1 MLSGREGDVST
12 IDMHYL
18 IATLDGVEHVV
29 EAHRLGLFTSQQ
41 YRVAVEAAGLR
52 YAREEGLT
60 GRGLH
65 VGVNAAGAKG
75 VSRAGA

>member
-1 MLSGREGDVST
+1 MISGRDGDVST

-18 IATLDGVEHVV
+18 IGTLDGVEHVI
-29 EAHRLGLFTSQQ
+29 EAHRLGLFTAQQ
-41 YRVAVEAAGLR
+41 YRAAVERTGLR

-65 VGVNAAGAKG
+65 VGVNRPAA
-75 VSRAGA
+75 